1 MSTQPTRLSP
11 RILIAFA
18 CVYVFWGSTYLAMRT
33 GVEVLAPLA
42 LASTRFL
49 ISGPLMLG
57 VCLLRGLPLGLTRR
71 DLLLLIGIGILMLGI
86 GNAGVVFAEQYIPTG
101 LAALLFAAIPLY
113 VALIE
118 AILPRSQAHGSER
131 LSARGWLGIAIGF
144 LGIVTLLWPTLQ
156 QALSQTPQAPNQTS
170 NQIANQPA
178 SHQLLGAS
186 IALAAALA
194 WSAASV
200 FSRRARIAAP
210 TFVAAAYEMLFAGCF
225 DLLLLLAT
233 GGSIRHIAWNR
244 QAVLSVAW
252 LVVFGSL
259 VGYTAY
265 IYLLDHV
272 PVAKVATYAY
282 INPIIAVLLGAILL
296 SERMVPVEYAGTA
309 AILAAVYLVTSSQL
323 KSTPASH
330 PVEVLTET

>member
-1 MSTQPTRLSP
+1 MSAHNTRLSP

-18 CVYVFWGSTYLAMRT
+18 CVYVFWGSTYFAMRT
-33 GVEVLAPLA
+33 GVEVLPPLA

-49 ISGPLMLG
+49 VSGPLMLA
-57 VCLLRGLPLGLTRR
+57 VCLLRGLPLRLTRR
-71 DLLLLIGIGILMLGI
+71 DLFLLIGIGILMLGI
-86 GNAGVVFAEQYIPTG
+86 GNVGVVFAEQYIPTG
-101 LAALLFAAIPLY
+101 LAALLFAAIPIY
-113 VALIE
+113 VALLE
-118 AILPRSQAHGSER
+118 AILPGSKAHGAER

-144 LGIVTLLWPTLQ
+144 TGLLTLLWPALQ
-156 QALSQTPQAPNQTS
+156 QALGSR
-170 NQIANQPA
+170 IANQAP
-178 SHQLLGAS
+178 SSTLPDHQLLGAA

-210 TFVAAAYEMLFAGCF
+210 TFVAAAYEMLIAGCF

-233 GGSIRHIAWNR
+233 GGSIRHIPWNR

-282 INPIIAVLLGAILL
+282 INPIIAVLLGALFL
-296 SERMVPVEYAGTA
+296 SERMTPVEYAGMA
-309 AILAAVYLVTSSQL
+309 AILVAVYLVTSSQL
-323 KSTPASH
+323 KSTAPTPYPTQA
-330 PVEVLTET
+330 LTET

>member
-1 MSTQPTRLSP
+1 MSTTPTRFSP

-18 CVYVFWGSTYLAMRT
+18 CVYVFWGSTYFAMRT

-57 VCLLRGLPLGLTRR
+57 VCLLRGLPLRLTRR
-71 DLLLLIGIGILMLGI
+71 DLLLLVGIGILMLGI

-101 LAALLFAAIPLY
+101 LAALLFAAIPIY
-113 VALIE
+113 VALLE
-118 AILPRSQAHGSER
+118 AVLPGSKSQPAER
-131 LSARGWLGIAIGF
+131 LNPRGWLGIAIGF
-144 LGIVTLLWPTLQ
+144 AGLVTLLWPALR
-156 QALSQTPQAPNQTS
+156 QALVHAP
-170 NQIANQPA
+170 QIASQPA
-178 SHQLLGAS
+178 GHQLPQHQLLGAA

-200 FSRRARIAAP
+200 FSRRARIGSP
-210 TFVAAAYEMLFAGCF
+210 TFVAAAYEMLIAGCF

-233 GGSIRHIAWNR
+233 GGSLRHIPWNR

-282 INPIIAVLLGAILL
+282 INPIIAVLLGALFL
-296 SERMVPVEYAGTA
+296 AERMVPVEYAGMA
-309 AILAAVYLVTSSQL
+309 AILVAVYLVTSSKL
-323 KSTPASH
+323 KPA
-330 PVEVLTET
+330 PTLYDTEPLTET